1 MRLPIG
7 SVDGRI
13 LYGIATVEHHTV
25 TDINADMRNAGS
37 VVCSDKE
44 DKITRL
50 RIAAGNRSTYIVKP
64 LRTQPPGV
72 DQPAIGED
80 IRNKA

>member
-13 LYGIATVEHHTV
+13 LNGIAAVEHYTV

-37 VVCSDKE
+37 IVCADKE
-44 DKITRL
+44 DKIARL
-50 RIAAGNRSTYIVKP
+50 RVAVGNRGTDIVKP
-64 LRTQPPGV
+64 LSAKPPGV

-80 IRNKA
+80 IRDKA

>member
-13 LYGIATVEHHTV
+13 LNGIAAVEHYTV

-37 VVCSDKE
+37 IVCTDKE
-44 DKITRL
+44 DKIARL
-50 RIAAGNRSTYIVKP
+50 CVAAGDRSTNIVKP
-64 LRTQPPGV
+64 LSAQPSGV
-72 DQPAIGED
+72 DQPTIGKN
-80 IRNKA
+80 IRDKA